1 MIKTAI
7 IAANGSEEIE
17 TLVPLDVLRRAG
29 VDCKLVSVCD
39 RELTLS
45 RGAKVIADALIGDY
59 DFTSVDCVILPGG
72 MPGAKN
78 VSISAAA
85 INAIKSVEARGGLI
99 AAICAAPAVILAKHS
114 VCADKKA
121 TCYPASDF
129 IAALGDRY
137 TGEKVCSDG
146 NLITAD
152 GPLSSFEFAFKICER
167 LGVKPAF

>member
-29 VDCKLVSVCD
+29 VDCKLVSVCGKD
-39 RELTLS
+39 LTLS
-45 RGAKVIADALIGDY
+45 RGAKVTADASICDY
-59 DFTSVDCVILPGG
+59 DFNSADCVILPGG

-78 VSISAAA
+78 VSESAAA
-85 INAIKSVEARGGLI
+85 VAAIKSVEARGGLI

-121 TCYPASDF
+121 TCYPAGDF
-129 IAALGDRY
+129 IAALGNRY
-137 TGEKVCSDG
+137 TGEKVFSDG

-152 GPLSSFEFAFKICER
+152 GPLSAFEFAFKICER

>member
-45 RGAKVIADALIGDY
+45 RGAKVIADVLIGDY

-121 TCYPASDF
+121 ACYPASDF
-129 IAALGDRY
+129 IAALGNRY
-137 TGEKVCSDG
+137 TGENVSSDG

-152 GPLSSFEFAFKICER
+152 GPLSSFEFAFKICEH